1 MRRDFNHG
9 HLKLSVANLLATSV
23 QESVVH
29 PYAPVR
35 KKAEEA
41 IPVLRRVQEQLP
53 TEDAKKNDVLR
64 FLAHLYQPDIGEG
77 GALALSLLRQAIN
90 RDKLDRESR
99 VESIVLA
106 RKRYLNGL
114 AAVTLVK
121 DAQSVSR
128 WQWFRKALDSIESID
143 EVTNVVNY
151 LTLWELSGVGVLHKW
166 VERGN

>member
-1 MRRDFNHG
+1 MRPDHFNHD
-9 HLKLSVANLLATSV
+9 HLKLSVVNLLATAI

-41 IPVLRRVQEQLP
+41 LPVLRKVQELLP
-53 TEDAKKNDVLR
+53 PDVKKKNDALK

-77 GALALSLLRQAIN
+77 GALSLSLLRQAIN
-90 RDKLDRESR
+90 RDKLDKESR
-99 VESIVLA
+99 VESIVVA

-114 AAVTLVK
+114 AAASLVK
-121 DAQSVSR
+121 DEQSVAR
-128 WQWFRKALDSIESID
+128 WQWFRKSLDSLEGTSLS
-143 EVTNVVNY
+143 VNY

-166 VERGN
+166 VERGGGE